1 MSICAF
7 VSRVNGNITAARC
20 AYINDDIVG
29 LFVAELND
37 DNDNDPPA
45 QSMFTSDFSI
55 HNVLAP
61 ARYTT
66 HK

>member
-1 MSICAF
+1 MC
-7 VSRVNGNITAARC
+7 VWL
-20 AYINDDIVG
+20 YDDILG
-29 LFVAELND
+29 LFVAELNDD

-55 HNVLAP
+55 LNVLGS
-61 ARYTT
+61 RSLHKT